1 MTFRG
6 CITVDK
12 LFQVIVDIKFLLD
25 LEIAN

>member
-1 MTFRG
+1 MTLHRY
-6 CITVDK
+6 ITVDK